1 MMVRQGWVTQVQIR
15 TPLGYGVFVH
25 SVRPPWPTLGLNLV
39 AREESGIIQRGSAAW
54 GVPGHGPRA
63 DGRFMDREAPHR
75 HVDLRGGLTWAGF
88 AAPA

>member
-1 MMVRQGWVTQVQIR
+1 MATIEIDHGR
-15 TPLGYGVFVH
+15 
-25 SVRPPWPTLGLNLV
+25 
-39 AREESGIIQRGSAAW
+39 IQRGSAAW

-63 DGRFMDREAPHR
+63 DGRFMDREAPHG